1 MWKVKSPC
9 FGDHIRVCRGMYY
22 HHGIYASDDC
32 VIHFASEKQ
41 TDRIDPV
48 DAKIISTNLD
58 RFLMGGILEVKE
70 YNEVK
75 RSPSEVVN
83 YAFMQIGT
91 RSGTYNLVSNNC
103 EHFASECVLGV
114 KKSEQ
119 VEDVLSMLFG
129 GRRVWDL
136 V

>member
-1 MWKVKSPC
+1 
-9 FGDHIRVCRGMYY
+9 
-22 HHGIYASDDC
+22 
-32 VIHFASEKQ
+32 
-41 TDRIDPV
+41 
-48 DAKIISTNLD
+48 
-58 RFLMGGILEVKE
+58 MGGILEVKE

-129 GRRVWDL
+129 GRRV
-136 V
+136 